1 MNDENKKELTEGYIS
16 LRHHFETLFNEREKQ
31 VNIIF
36 SEREKQLNLLFRA
49 AEETLKVNK
58 VDLQHRIDKVNGLQ
72 TRMDNERAEMDKQ
85 HVLYTPKIVYDAQIK
100 DYGTWITGVNDKL
113 TILMTTYSGK
123 VTLSTWVSIFSL
135 LLSLAAFI
143 LMLYKI
149 VK

>member
-1 MNDENKKELTEGYIS
+1 MNDENKKELTDGYIS
-16 LRHHFETLFNEREKQ
+16 LRQHFETLFFEREKQ

-36 SEREKQLNLLFRA
+36 SEREKQLNLLFKA

-72 TRMDNERAEMDKQ
+72 ARMDNERTEMDKQ
-85 HVLYTPKIVYDAQIK
+85 HALYTPKIIYDAQIK
-100 DYGTWITGVNDKL
+100 DYGTWITSVNDKL
-113 TILMTTYSGK
+113 TILMTTYSGR

-135 LLSLAAFI
+135 ILSIAAFI

-149 VK
+149 LR